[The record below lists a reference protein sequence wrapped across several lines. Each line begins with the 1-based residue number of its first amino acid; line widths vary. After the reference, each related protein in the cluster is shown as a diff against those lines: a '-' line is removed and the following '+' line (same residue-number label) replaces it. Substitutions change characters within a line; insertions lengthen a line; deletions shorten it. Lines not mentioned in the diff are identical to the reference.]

1 MATLIALAAFPQS
14 ALFAVEHIEV
24 AGATILAPGTVSA
37 IAGLRHGD
45 RLFAIDAGGAVRR
58 LQSDPRIKSAD
69 VRVRPP
75 RTVEVL
81 ITERRPVVALVVGD
95 QFALLG
101 DDLIVVALIS
111 IPAGLPEV
119 VDRLGG
125 RPWARA
131 GSPVAS
137 EAARLAIA
145 ALPAIPPVLGSDLRR
160 IVVAAG
166 GDLTLVLRSG
176 LVVRAGGSSGL
187 VERLAQVP
195 QVLEILRGR
204 GVEVS
209 AIDLRYA
216 GSIAVT
222 QSPGGEGRPG
232 VE

>member
-14 ALFAVEHIEV
+14 ALFTVEHIEV
-24 AGATILAPGTVSA
+24 AGATILAPGTVSD
-37 IAGLRHGD
+37 IAGLRRGD
-45 RLFAIDAGGAVRR
+45 RLFGIDASGAMRR
-58 LQSDPRIKSAD
+58 LQSDPRIKTAD

-75 RTVEVL
+75 RTVEVV

-111 IPAGLPEV
+111 IPTGLPEV

-125 RPWARA
+125 SPWARA

-145 ALPAIPPVLGSDLRR
+145 ALPAIPPVLRSDLQR
-160 IVVAAG
+160 IVIAAG
-166 GDLTLVLRSG
+166 GDLTLVFRSG

-187 VERLAQVP
+187 VERLAPVP
-195 QVLEILRGR
+195 QVLEALRGR

-222 QSPGGEGRPG
+222 QAPGGEGR
-232 VE
+232 